1 MTWLRARLAL
11 KVSGKPWYLAIDL
24 GTGGPKTG
32 AVSLQGELLG
42 QNLASVKTRYLQDG
56 GAVQDTSE
64 WWTRIGDGVRS
75 LIDSRVADPAD
86 LAGVGIT
93 GQWGSTVPVGA
104 DGVAVSDCRL
114 WSDTRGGRF
123 SSKVMGGGPISLFGY
138 SPGNMVRWIQ
148 ITGGAPS
155 PNGADPLGHE
165 LYLRNCEPDVY
176 ARSHTLLEPVD
187 YIGLHF
193 TGRTAATPASMILS
207 WLTDNRPGAPVK
219 YVPAL
224 VARSGR
230 DRARLPELLP
240 TGSVLGSI
248 LPRVAEE
255 LGVPAGVPVVAGVPD
270 LHTAFIGSGAV
281 APFEAHITISTTAW
295 IGCEVP
301 FKRTDVIHQMAS
313 VPGLRPGAY
322 LVANNHETAG
332 LCLQWLRDSI
342 LGPDDGLAE
351 SWTPAYDDLMTVAAR
366 APAGSGGVVFTPW
379 LKGERTPVED
389 RTLRGAFLNVSMTTD
404 RARIV
409 RALLEGVAFNARWL
423 LDAVE
428 GFVRRPLPV
437 LRILG
442 GGASSD
448 LWCQIHADI
457 LGRRIERVADPMY
470 TNLRGAAL
478 FAAMSLGKISLD
490 DVRGLVRVTTTFEPE
505 PGARATYGPMYAEY
519 KRLYSRLHGMYS
531 RLNARQD

>member
-1 MTWLRARLAL
+1 MP
-11 KVSGKPWYLAIDL
+11 GEPWFLAIDL

-32 AVSLQGELLG
+32 AVSLRGELLG
-42 QNLASVKTRYLQDG
+42 HAHGSVHTRYLPDG

-64 WWTRIGDGVRS
+64 WWDRIREGVRALMAS
-75 LIDSRVADPAD
+75 QVAAPSN

-93 GQWGSTVPVGA
+93 GQWGSTVPVDA
-104 DGVAVSDCRL
+104 DGAAVTDCRL

-123 SSKVMGGGPISLFGY
+123 SSRAMGGPVSLFGY
-138 SPGNMVRWIQ
+138 SPGNMLRWIQ

-165 LYLRNCEPDVY
+165 LYLRNCEPELY
-176 ARSHTLLEPVD
+176 AKTRTLLEPLD
-187 YIGLHF
+187 YLGARL
-193 TGRTAATPASMILS
+193 TGRCAATPASMILS
-207 WLTDNRPGAPVK
+207 WLTDNRPGAPVG
-219 YVPAL
+219 YIPEL

-230 DRARLPELLP
+230 DLARLPELIP
-240 TGSVLGSI
+240 TGSVLGAI
-248 LPRVAEE
+248 LPHVAEE

-270 LHTAFIGSGAV
+270 LHTGFIGSGAV

-301 FKRTDVIHQMAS
+301 FKHTDVIHQIAS

-342 LGPDDGLAE
+342 LGPDDGLVD
-351 SWTPAYDDLMTVAAR
+351 SWTPAYEDLMVLAAK
-366 APAGSGGVVFTPW
+366 APAGAGGAIFTPW
-379 LKGERTPVED
+379 LKGERTPVDD
-389 RTLRGAFLNVSMTTD
+389 RTLRAAFLNISLNTD
-404 RARIV
+404 RARLV
-409 RALLEGVAFNARWL
+409 RAVLEGVAFNARWL

-428 GFVRRPLPV
+428 GFVHKPLPT

-457 LGRRIERVADPMY
+457 LGRRIERVAEPMY
-470 TNLRGAAL
+470 ANLRGAAL
-478 FAAMSLGKISLD
+478 FAAISLGKISLD
-490 DVRGLVRVTTTFEPE
+490 DVRGLVRVTAAFDPD
-505 PGARATYGPMYAEY
+505 PSARATYEPMYSEY
-519 KRLYSRLHGMYS
+519 RRLYGRLHGVYS
-531 RLNARQD
+531 RLNGGHD